1 MKLKSLKLHSM
12 DKNGKG
18 QMCERTVK
26 KDHES
31 PDMETERVLG
41 RKIITRWLSLG
52 WLEREILK
60 GSRWT
65 QF

>member
-1 MKLKSLKLHSM
+1 M

-41 RKIITRWLSLG
+41 RKIITR
-52 WLEREILK
+52 
-60 GSRWT
+60 
-65 QF
+65 